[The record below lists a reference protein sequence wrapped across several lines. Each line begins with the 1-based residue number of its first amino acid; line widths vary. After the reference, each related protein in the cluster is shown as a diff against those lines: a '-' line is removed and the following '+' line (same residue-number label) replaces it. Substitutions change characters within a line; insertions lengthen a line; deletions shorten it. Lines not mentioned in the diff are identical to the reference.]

1 MKGFVNNKKKLL
13 LISLLFFVIVI
24 NIIIIIKSFAEVIPV
39 EVINVSS
46 NDVSYSNSDPG
57 AWNVK
62 KSAKWTGYGEAQ
74 ITLDVDTIS
83 KLNEESINNN
93 KDVIFV
99 IDISGS
105 MYGNKIAK
113 VKEDSLALID
123 LILTNNQNQI
133 SIISFGTSATLL
145 SDFTNDKED
154 LDTIINNLTPTGLTN
169 YYKALVEVDN
179 VLDNYT
185 KQEGRDVV
193 VLFLSDG
200 FPCADTPNQVAQYEY
215 LKNEYPY
222 ITINAIQYEMGRDI
236 LNPLREVSDNQY
248 VASMDSLKSVLFES
262 VLFSTIPYS
271 KFTITDYIDDTY
283 FTIDSIDD
291 VSTTLGTASLEYEG
305 TTPKI
310 IWNINNNLNSGHSAK
325 LTINVKLKNAY
336 LNQEGL
342 YSTNSQLKVNTAI
355 QGNNEENV
363 TTTDTPILKDGY
375 KVIYDMNPPDG
386 CNLSNVQDT
395 YSVYANVTLRSNQLS
410 CNGYSFK
417 GWKIV
422 TNNINKINDNMF
434 IMPNHDVYVKAIWT
448 SASISKSM
456 DGTIKQVLLSDY
468 ISSFANDSSVTSFF
482 DGNPEQMYEING
494 LRYIGDIPKNYIYFN
509 CDDYTDTSTC
519 EVWRIVGLFDEGIK
533 LISPN
538 VEGFSQNYYN
548 SNKDGNSIS
557 FYENIML
564 NELDTI
570 DNNRANYLTSA
581 TLGKTINSDYYY
593 TYVNQGSNN
602 PTVPYVYNSEGHN
615 GNTSVNH
622 KLSVM
627 YGSDYGYTYALG
639 FNDRCFI
646 NIYDCV
652 PDETNPSNPPSW
664 LNPQNEFVY
673 TFFDSP
679 EGVMYLDESGS
690 LAFAYGAVYKAQNYN
705 KKNMDQI
712 GYRPSIYLN
721 PNVLY
726 AGGDGS
732 VESPYIMQYDSAI
745 PEPEPEPV
753 LFVDYLMDTNELTNV
768 GNAYRYIGSTAN
780 NYITVDGRPLRII
793 GIFDGQVKAIS
804 PVVYYANGIT
814 DTNGYSLLNNYSV
827 VGLYGL
833 SSSKMRGGTYRFGT
847 NMMGWSADQLRQA
860 EQSGPFMVNGN
871 GVMQASDYAYTFMGC
886 DMSCYDNINY
896 CSNNC
901 SWLHMSNSG
910 QGNTSELVLGVL
922 NSNDSLP
929 VITQSGRIEYQRVIY
944 NGNSIPYRPVVY
956 LDPSLYY
963 VSGDGSSG
971 SPYVV
976 GY

>member
-13 LISLLFFVIVI
+13 LICLLFFVIVI

-133 SIISFGTSATLL
+133 SIISFETSATLL

-519 EVWRIVGLFDEGIK
+519 EVWRIVGLFAEGIK
-533 LISPN
+533 LIGPT
-538 VEGFSQNYYN
+538 VEDFSQNYYN
-548 SNKDGNSIS
+548 TNKEGYRP
-557 FYENIML
+557 FYENLML
-564 NELDTI
+564 DELNII
-570 DNNRANYLTSA
+570 DNNRTNYLTSESLNKIAA
-581 TLGKTINSDYYY
+581 TNNYYS
-593 TYVNQGSNN
+593 YVNQGHANQDNYTLIN
-602 PTVPYVYNSEGHN
+602 PSVPYVYNSEGHN
-615 GNTSVNH
+615 GNTFANYR
-622 KLSVM
+622 LSVM

-639 FNDRCFI
+639 YNDTCFND
-646 NIYDCV
+646 IYHCYVD
-652 PDETNPSNPPSW
+652 DEHQGMIYQGGNYQGGNYYYTYGSW
-664 LNPQNEFVY
+664 LRPENEFVY
-673 TFFDSP
+673 SYFDSD

-690 LAFAYGAVYKAQNYN
+690 FEFAYGSQFKAQMFN
-705 KKNMDQI
+705 KKNMDEL
-712 GYRPSIYLN
+712 GYRPSVYLN
-721 PNVLY
+721 PNVFY

-768 GNAYRYIGSTAN
+768 
-780 NYITVDGRPLRII
+780 
-793 GIFDGQVKAIS
+793 
-804 PVVYYANGIT
+804 
-814 DTNGYSLLNNYSV
+814 
-827 VGLYGL
+827 
-833 SSSKMRGGTYRFGT
+833 
-847 NMMGWSADQLRQA
+847 
-860 EQSGPFMVNGN
+860 
-871 GVMQASDYAYTFMGC
+871 
-886 DMSCYDNINY
+886 
-896 CSNNC
+896 
-901 SWLHMSNSG
+901 
-910 QGNTSELVLGVL
+910 
-922 NSNDSLP
+922 
-929 VITQSGRIEYQRVIY
+929 
-944 NGNSIPYRPVVY
+944 
-956 LDPSLYY
+956 
-963 VSGDGSSG
+963 
-971 SPYVV
+971 
-976 GY
+976 